1 MNHDNRTPLT
11 LAVRCPVIFNTIVAT
26 GFRETVWQ
34 YGDSEMT
41 LVSLYQVSFF
51 SASIPPPASSLSVYI
66 NHIVPDR
73 LPWQADRADRSLIH
87 RHTDRGIDL
96 G

>member
-11 LAVRCPVIFNTIVAT
+11 LAVRCPVIFNTIVAA

-41 LVSLYQVSFF
+41 LVSLYQVCYF
-51 SASIPPPASSLSVYI
+51 SASMPPLLHLCLIS
-66 NHIVPDR
+66 HIVPKWAALASR
-73 LPWQADRADRSLIH
+73 PH
-87 RHTDRGIDL
+87 R
-96 G
+96 